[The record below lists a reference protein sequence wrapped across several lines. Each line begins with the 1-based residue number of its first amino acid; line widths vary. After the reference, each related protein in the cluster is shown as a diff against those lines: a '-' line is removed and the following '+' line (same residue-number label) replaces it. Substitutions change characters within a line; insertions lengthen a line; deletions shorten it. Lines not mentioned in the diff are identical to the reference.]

1 MIHLLSMPPK
11 AKKKVGGKVKPKAKS
26 ASKSAS
32 KPAAKREMPLAERAE
47 DAKEVREIKERR
59 DKIIAKKPNDPKWV
73 ESAHLACAGLYKC
86 YKHGERSKCLKD
98 IHDKLDKLEK

>member
-11 AKKKVGGKVKPKAKS
+11 AKKKVGGKVKPKAKP

>member
-26 ASKSAS
+26 ASKPAS